1 MPCAGKD
8 TSDKSLKAEG
18 KVQKE
23 KTSKKNPPR
32 TEGFIGQKVS
42 QTYLVFFKFG

>member
-1 MPCAGKD
+1 MPCARKD

-23 KTSKKNPPR
+23 KQTKKTLR
-32 TEGFIGQKVS
+32 ERRV
-42 QTYLVFFKFG
+42 L